1 MRGDVVRRPCYV
13 DVPLSRIC
21 WIFGAPGTQKLRS
34 SRRATRLAVGE
45 PSGTYGTGLAACRG
59 AVAPSLSYRPRHPEQ
74 GALHQIV
81 REHYETFRAH
91 AAERRDGQGLPRF
104 VERAFQDFLTCGCL
118 AAGFARFRCATCRHD
133 QFVAFSCKGRGFCP
147 SCGGRRMTERAAHL
161 VDLSVPRSRGHF
173 LKGRYDVHN
182 GRRDKDPSAPRPASV
197 HGCVQGRSGAN
208 GPRRGADGGRRRPRP
223 GPDRLRAAA
232 LGRARTRGSQPGE
245 DGPDHRRS

>member
-182 GRRDKDPSAPRPASV
+182 GRRDKDPSELDPIAWTV
-197 HGCVQGRSGAN
+197 
-208 GPRRGADGGRRRPRP
+208 
-223 GPDRLRAAA
+223 
-232 LGRARTRGSQPGE
+232 
-245 DGPDHRRS
+245 